1 MLRTRHGSV
10 AVIRLLVALALATIP
25 LSPGQANAQAPRLFG
40 ATGANGVSAVLYRID
55 PNAGASTAIGPVAVG
70 ATPVSITG
78 LAFHPVTHGLF
89 AVTGS
94 QNSLSGHLLMID
106 PNSGA
111 ATDIG
116 SLGISNTNC
125 GGVAGIVGDITF
137 RADGV
142 LFGAGPCGPGVKG
155 NLYTINLTTGT
166 ASFA

>member
-1 MLRTRHGSV
+1 
-10 AVIRLLVALALATIP
+10 
-25 LSPGQANAQAPRLFG
+25 
-40 ATGANGVSAVLYRID
+40 
-55 PNAGASTAIGPVAVG
+55 
-70 ATPVSITG
+70 
-78 LAFHPVTHGLF
+78 
-89 AVTGS
+89 
-94 QNSLSGHLLMID
+94 MID

-166 ASFA
+166 ASFVGAVNSPADHRGGFGLSFLPLTSTPAQLFLFTLRTFEDGYIIDPANAAYPDVPLSGGTNDNISALTTDRVAHCCSGSRLT